1 VLGGRLIAAAAV
13 ALAVSAPAI
22 AAAAP
27 SPAVL
32 VTAAPADA
40 DALGPAARP
49 ALPAASLDR
58 LERRAGRRLPE
69 LRRLYRLEAPGA
81 AAARRLAGRLDAR
94 PGVEAVVAPPPPPPA
109 VCREE
114 PPGGWPALD
123 PAAATPDLSP
133 FQDYRL
139 GLGIPDGA
147 AGAGVR
153 VADIEYDWRRTHEEL
168 GDRGLPAP
176 VLTQGGL
183 ADAFRAEEHGTAV
196 LGILGA
202 DDDASGIT
210 GLAQAAEIEPLSPFF
225 QPNPA
230 AYDPLR
236 AALDAFLRLRPGD
249 VLLIEQQT
257 LVGSPSNPVFA
268 PIEVLPPMRD
278 LIRAIVDAGVVVV
291 EPAGNGNIDLA
302 GLNLPWLAGPGD
314 PADSGALIV
323 GAGGSPSAGTDLART
338 TGANGSNYGARV
350 DVQGFGAGVL
360 TSGYG
365 EGIGTPEPKDRAY
378 TSCFDGTSSA
388 SATVAGA
395 VAALQG
401 LARATRGAP
410 LTPTVVRSA
419 LVATGVPQ
427 PDVSQPIGPRPQVSA
442 AAALVGAVAPP
453 ATAEAPAAAPASG
466 PAAARPARPSAP
478 SVRPAARGASGRLD
492 RRAGTLTITL
502 RGLAPRAIVFVGGRR
517 VRVVRDRVVLD
528 GVRPR
533 RFLLVVSAPSTRRLA
548 YALAGFRVVVRARG
562 PVRIT
567 RL

>member
-1 VLGGRLIAAAAV
+1 VLGGRLIAAAAA

-27 SPAVL
+27 LPAVL

-40 DALGPAARP
+40 DSLGPAARP

-58 LERRAGRRLPE
+58 LERRAGRRLTE
-69 LRRLYRLEAPGA
+69 LRRLYRVEAPA

-94 PGVEAVVAPPPPPPA
+94 PGIEAVVAPPPPPPA

-114 PPGGWPALD
+114 PPGGWPVLD

-133 FQDYRL
+133 YQDYRL

-153 VADIEYDWRRTHEEL
+153 VADVEYEWRRTHEEL

-176 VLTQGGL
+176 VLTPGGL
-183 ADAFRAEEHGTAV
+183 AEAFKAEEHGTAV

-202 DDDASGIT
+202 DDDVSGII
-210 GLAQAAEIEPLSPFF
+210 GLAQAAQIEPLSPFF
-225 QPNPA
+225 PPA
-230 AYDPLR
+230 PQVYDPLR
-236 AALDAFLRLRPGD
+236 ATLEASLRLRPGD

-257 LVGSPSNPVFA
+257 QVGTPPNTVFA
-268 PIEVLPPMRD
+268 PIEALPPMRD
-278 LIRAIVDAGVVVV
+278 LIRAVVDAGIVVV
-291 EPAGNGNIDLA
+291 EPAGNGDRDLA
-302 GLNLPWLAGPGD
+302 SFNLPWLAGPGD
-314 PADSGALIV
+314 PGDSGALVV

-338 TGANGSNYGARV
+338 TGPSGSNYGARV
-350 DVQGFGAGVL
+350 DLQGFGAGVL

-401 LARATRGAP
+401 IARATRGAP
-410 LTPTVVRSA
+410 LAPAAVRAA
-419 LVATGVPQ
+419 LVATGLPQ
-427 PDVSQPIGPRPQVSA
+427 PDVSEPIGPRPQVSA

-453 ATAEAPAAAPASG
+453 STSEEPAAVPARP
-466 PAAARPARPSAP
+466 PAAARRSPRPSAP
-478 SVRPAARGASGRLD
+478 PVRLAARGANGRLD

-517 VRVVRDRVVLD
+517 VRVLRDRVVLYD
-528 GVRPR
+528 VRPR

-548 YALAGFRVVVRARG
+548 YAVAGFRIVVPPRG
-562 PVRIT
+562 PVRIA